1 MGIDEEFEGANLF
14 PKDEEF
20 YLMSL
25 YIISLS
31 YDIVRIYYSLQLFIE
46 NYKFLIM
53 IFVMMYLL
61 EDYITISGDELKKV
75 EILLTCFILMNNIS
89 ERFFSDP
96 DVQRN
101 EESFAL

>member
-1 MGIDEEFEGANLF
+1 MCIDEEFEGCNLF
-14 PKDEEF
+14 QKDEEF

-75 EILLTCFILMNNIS
+75 VILLTCFILMNNIS

-101 EESFAL
+101 EVSFAL